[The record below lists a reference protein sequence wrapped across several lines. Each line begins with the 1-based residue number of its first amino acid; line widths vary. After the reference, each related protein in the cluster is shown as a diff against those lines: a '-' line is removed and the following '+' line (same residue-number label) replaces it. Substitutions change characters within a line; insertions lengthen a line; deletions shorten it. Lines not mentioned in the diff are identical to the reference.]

1 MSILTMFEIQGDP
14 DELLA
19 IQDEKADSL
28 IRPIAE
34 QNGSISS
41 IVVKTENG
49 IMVVNHWENEEG
61 MERAADEI
69 RPKMTEAGMP
79 APQNWRQYEVARHRT
94 PNG

>member
-1 MSILTMFEIQGDP
+1 MSILTMFEISGDP

-19 IQDEKADSL
+19 IQDEKAESL
-28 IRPIAE
+28 IRPLAE
-34 QNGSISS
+34 KNGSISS

-49 IMVVNHWENEEG
+49 IMVVNHWEDEEG
-61 MERAADEI
+61 MERVAEEV
-69 RPKMTEAGMP
+69 RPKMIEAGMP